1 MNRNSRLLSIA
12 FLLLG
17 ASLHPAAQA
26 QTPVTK
32 LPQGLTVKWLNTLTI
47 SPSSAVAGTKF
58 TGTVK
63 LARPAAS
70 DMQVSLGLDGAQ
82 ATEGIGFVLNG
93 VVMPPFVKVLAGQDR
108 AAFTV
113 TTSGSVAKI
122 RSKTFTARAYYGSE
136 SLAASFTVNW
146 LATR

>member
-1 MNRNSRLLSIA
+1 MNRNARLFSIA
-12 FLLLG
+12 LLLLG
-17 ASLHPAAQA
+17 ASLQPAAQA

-32 LPQGLTVKWLNTLTI
+32 LPPNLTIRWLNTLTV

-70 DMQVSLGLDGAQ
+70 DMQVGLGLDGAQ
-82 ATEGIGFVLNG
+82 AIEGIGFVLNG
-93 VVMPPFVKVLAGQDR
+93 VVVPPFVKVLAGQDQ
-108 AAFTV
+108 ANFTV
-113 TTSGSVAKI
+113 TTGPLTKI